1 MKDLF
6 RIISHRLMKNKKQ
19 SVSAL
24 AIIITFVM
32 VYSLIMPAVAIER
45 DAAEKEPGLTI
56 EESASENVAAEAM
69 AEAEPASL
77 EAEVSD
83 EAAAAEEAVVEEPA
97 AEEPAAEEIEAETAP
112 AAAPAQNAA
121 DDSNVAADTSAA
133 QGANGG
139 AAQQGANV
147 DAASADT
154 GATQANTGAAQ
165 SDENKANADGKAD
178 ASDSD
183 TKASDAEE
191 EMPAQKFEQVIK
203 YKEIIDEDGNTV
215 EKQIKVTVDAAKNT
229 FPADTTMKAELIL
242 DNADIEKAVE
252 DAVKQAAVELAD
264 ATSIVQY
271 RAVDITFADK
281 DGRKIEPAKKVEVR
295 ITSDKIVEI
304 VNPMLVHVNVNDQ
317 NGRVINADVF
327 PKKDVSIVDEHPDTI
342 ADNENT
348 MVFKASRFSPYVI
361 VESQTIDEDGDAM
374 HGLNGVEENADN
386 GAESDDGTD
395 GAASGDGKSGNT
407 VSADGS
413 GVLIAESDSYKV
425 TIKYEENANI
435 PEDAEIEINEIP
447 EASRQYQSYKSEA
460 EELLTGDENKN
471 EENGENASGSTVI
484 NYAKIVDV
492 NIVSASE
499 GTVTPEA
506 DVDVDIAYKETE
518 EITEGTVMQALSFNG
533 RTPAV
538 EEDALVYGGK
548 TYVDGMQVTTDKLP
562 VYGIVGT
569 ETISTQFITADGKTL
584 SVTATF
590 DARELLPK
598 DAVLE
603 VSEVTYED
611 DPDVY
616 AKRNERLAEAL
627 FKKYGNVAITD
638 ARYLDISVMV
648 PDESVGG
655 DAKKEYEPVYPVK
668 VKVDYTE
675 TMDTTNP
682 GEYKDYNDGSTKVTP
697 DIGNHIVGVHYTEDG
712 AEFLETVDESTNT
725 GVSETVTKTDSFSE
739 YDFAYIYEYEIV
751 DTDYDYEPSQISTM
765 TLNTGM
771 STKAAGSGMLR
782 AAGDTP
788 AHTKTLSNNHDGTHK
803 LSLTVTGD
811 ADTDSNTASN
821 ANVIIVFDTSNSM
834 INYYVPMANGAR
846 GSNNADGSN
855 SFVLYRNT
863 SGTEADD
870 GYSGTVYYRYRDG
883 NRYRYSEYTGQRY
896 SKTIRRADA
905 AEKVLYDFAHALYG
919 YQNDDDPATTDV
931 DESKNIQTALIT
943 FNKTA
948 TTTQGWTSTE
958 TDITNKVSSTGAG
971 GSKKIANSSGTNWED
986 ALRAAQTMVNSADN
1000 DPTFVVFITDGQ
1012 PTQWH
1017 DYTSGYDTTGEGYVQ
1032 SRDEAR
1038 ALQLA
1043 CAATGTDSHGAL
1055 FGIYAYGTEADYL
1068 DELMYYAYT
1077 GTARD
1082 MDPGTVATDGYY
1094 NAADSSSLADAINDI
1109 FSKIVKTLGITG
1121 VSVNDGTT
1129 SQVQTTSGEISHLLE
1144 VDTSTYEYW
1153 LSFNTVDGKFT
1164 MKDLLSG
1171 NDIEY
1176 TVTSSGNN
1184 VTISWSK
1191 DGNNY
1196 SETYE
1201 GTYSAG
1207 TARIKWDRAT
1217 SFYNYAPPTASF
1229 TNPSVDWDLS
1239 TVGTLLDGVT
1249 YEVTFD
1255 VYPSQYTLDLVAQMK
1270 NGEVEY
1276 ADLDPNVKKYLKEDY
1291 TLHTNT
1297 EANLT
1302 YTDSRNGEGEQTVP
1316 YVNPEPVSTNSEQL
1330 TINKVWEGGDPDT
1343 DSLPITVMMGGE
1355 EFHTSTLSAANGW
1368 KTNATISIGIIKNG
1382 QALSG
1387 AMGHDFSF
1395 AELDDTQYHWELDAP
1410 TVRPMLVNGTLT
1422 MLIKADAKHPVPSG
1436 ATTYTID
1443 GSTYYVDSST
1453 TGLTATNIRR
1463 SYLDVVKTVTG
1474 ANAPADAVF
1483 DFTMKV
1489 VNSRASTAGDPENLD
1504 SDYYVWFSVADS
1516 NNGYAFVI
1524 DDNLVSGNV
1533 TRATDGTGAYTG
1545 YYYMPSGT
1553 EIHVNMKAGYSLRF
1567 LNLPSG
1573 SSYEV
1578 AESTTMPD
1586 ESFSFV
1592 SITGDGTVDPDNN
1605 QKMTGTIVTANNGY
1619 RVSVANKY
1627 TAVDVQ
1633 LKKVDDKDQLLSGA
1647 IFTLTKQQGTAW
1659 GNIQEDIK
1667 PGDTESGTANPVDLG
1682 GLGVGKYRLTETKSP
1697 DGYIKLTSHIDF
1709 EVYKDGTVLAVKLA
1723 EGATGAKIEKS
1734 GTEDAP
1740 VYTVIVENTPGEA
1753 LPNTGGPGTLPYT
1766 LGGIALIM
1774 ASALMYGFRMR
1785 RRERRLN

>member
-1 MKDLF
+1 MNFIDKMVERFIKLNRRMK
-6 RIISHRLMKNKKQ
+6 RWQRVV
-19 SVSAL
+19 SVMAAVVVFATTYAL
-24 AIIITFVM
+24 ILPAITLDTDTATTQAGIE
-32 VYSLIMPAVAIER
+32 VA
-45 DAAEKEPGLTI
+45 
-56 EESASENVAAEAM
+56 ASEN
-69 AEAEPASL
+69 EP
-77 EAEVSD
+77 D
-83 EAAAAEEAVVEEPA
+83 EAGTVFESEEEEEPA
-97 AEEPAAEEIEAETAP
+97 AEENVQEEVPEEAVAEENSGSESGSQGAEETQSEVVDDNDTDEGEQTEVLSVEEAATYSTTEAAIAAVTGKTAEEIKLITEDTKLVFNDPDDEYVVTAEFGESAKLPDGVQLRIKEITKESDPEAYEAYYQK
-112 AAAPAQNAA
+112 AL
-121 DDSNVAADTSAA
+121 SEM
-133 QGANGG
+133 QGKY
-139 AAQQGANV
+139 
-147 DAASADT
+147 
-154 GATQANTGAAQ
+154 
-165 SDENKANADGKAD
+165 DENTTLSFAKFYDIAFVYEGVEIEPSGNVNVRIEYKQAVEIEKTTTVDTIHFDKNDEEKAEVI
-178 ASDSD
+178 DSD
-183 TKASDAEE
+183 TEGTEKEVEAVQFESD
-191 EMPAQKFEQVIK
+191 
-203 YKEIIDEDGNTV
+203 
-215 EKQIKVTVDAAKNT
+215 
-229 FPADTTMKAELIL
+229 
-242 DNADIEKAVE
+242 
-252 DAVKQAAVELAD
+252 
-264 ATSIVQY
+264 
-271 RAVDITFADK
+271 
-281 DGRKIEPAKKVEVR
+281 
-295 ITSDKIVEI
+295 
-304 VNPMLVHVNVNDQ
+304 
-317 NGRVINADVF
+317 
-327 PKKDVSIVDEHPDTI
+327 
-342 ADNENT
+342 
-348 MVFKASRFSPYVI
+348 RFS
-361 VESQTIDEDGDAM
+361 
-374 HGLNGVEENADN
+374 
-386 GAESDDGTD
+386 
-395 GAASGDGKSGNT
+395 
-407 VSADGS
+407 
-413 GVLIAESDSYKV
+413 
-425 TIKYEENANI
+425 
-435 PEDAEIEINEIP
+435 
-447 EASRQYQSYKSEA
+447 
-460 EELLTGDENKN
+460 
-471 EENGENASGSTVI
+471 
-484 NYAKIVDV
+484 
-492 NIVSASE
+492 
-499 GTVTPEA
+499 
-506 DVDVDIAYKETE
+506 
-518 EITEGTVMQALSFNG
+518 
-533 RTPAV
+533 
-538 EEDALVYGGK
+538 
-548 TYVDGMQVTTDKLP
+548 

-590 DARELLPK
+590 DAREMLPK

-611 DPDVY
+611 DPDAY

-627 FKKYGNVAITD
+627 FEKYGNVAITD

-765 TLNTGM
+765 TINTGM
-771 STKAAGSGMLR
+771 TTKAAGSGMLR
-782 AAGDTP
+782 ATGDTP

-846 GSNNADGSN
+846 GSNNADGSD

-863 SGTEADD
+863 NGTEADD
-870 GYSGTVYYRYRDG
+870 GYSGTVYTRTWNQRR
-883 NRYRYSEYTGQRY
+883 NRWEYSEYTGQRY

-919 YQNDDDPATTDV
+919 YQNTDDPSTPE

-1270 NGEVEY
+1270 NGEIKY
-1276 ADLDPNVKKYLKEDY
+1276 SDLDSEVKKYLKEDY

-1302 YTDSRNGEGEQTVP
+1302 YTDSRNDQGEQTVP

-1330 TINKVWEGGDPDT
+1330 TINKKWEGGDPDT
-1343 DSLPITVMMGGE
+1343 DSLPITVMMGSE
-1355 EFHTSTLSAANGW
+1355 KFYTPTLSAANNW
-1368 KTNATISIGIIKNG
+1368 KTNANISIGIIKNG

-1422 MLIKADAKHPVPSG
+1422 MLIKVDTKHPAPSG
-1436 ATTYTID
+1436 AETYTID

-1474 ANAPADAVF
+1474 ANAPADAEF

-1489 VNSRASTAGDPENLD
+1489 VNSRAATAGDPDNLD
-1504 SDYYVWFSVADS
+1504 SDYYVWFSIADS
-1516 NNGYAFVI
+1516 KNNYANVRESGLVGDGATLSI
-1524 DDNLVSGNV
+1524 D
-1533 TRATDGTGAYTG
+1533 AKTGDY

-1578 AESTTMPD
+1578 AESATMPND
-1586 ESFSFV
+1586 SFSFV

-1619 RVSVANKY
+1619 RVSVQNKY

-1647 IFTLTKQQGTAW
+1647 IFTLAKQQGTAW

-1667 PGDTESGTANPVDLG
+1667 PGDTESGTANPFDLG
-1682 GLGVGKYRLTETKSP
+1682 GLGAGKYRLTETKSP
-1697 DGYIKLTSHIDF
+1697 AGYIKLTSHIDF

-1723 EGATGAKIEKS
+1723 EGTTGAKIEKS

-1753 LPNTGGPGTLPYT
+1753 LPMTGGSGTLPYT

-1785 RRERRLN
+1785 RGERRFN

>member
-1 MKDLF
+1 MDFLLQKIEQILRHQKRWKKWQKVVASLACVVVFITTYALILPAITMD
-6 RIISHRLMKNKKQ
+6 RDEAQSQGGISWEDMQ
-19 SVSAL
+19 
-24 AIIITFVM
+24 
-32 VYSLIMPAVAIER
+32 
-45 DAAEKEPGLTI
+45 
-56 EESASENVAAEAM
+56 
-69 AEAEPASL
+69 EAEETVASADAQGADQDGIL
-77 EAEVSD
+77 S
-83 EAAAAEEAVVEEPA
+83 AEEANLIAGSELDVSEEQAEMDVVGEENSVGEGTLNPEAASERPAAIFDEVAGDVTVHVEAPEGAFPVGTTMKVEPVEDAQVMAAVQNAVEDPVTKVSAVDIIFLDASGNEIEPA
-97 AEEPAAEEIEAETAP
+97 AE
-112 AAAPAQNAA
+112 
-121 DDSNVAADTSAA
+121 
-133 QGANGG
+133 
-139 AAQQGANV
+139 
-147 DAASADT
+147 
-154 GATQANTGAAQ
+154 
-165 SDENKANADGKAD
+165 
-178 ASDSD
+178 
-183 TKASDAEE
+183 
-191 EMPAQKFEQVIK
+191 
-203 YKEIIDEDGNTV
+203 
-215 EKQIKVTVDAAKNT
+215 IKVS
-229 FPADTTMKAELIL
+229 M
-242 DNADIEKAVE
+242 
-252 DAVKQAAVELAD
+252 
-264 ATSIVQY
+264 S
-271 RAVDITFADK
+271 
-281 DGRKIEPAKKVEVR
+281 
-295 ITSDKIVEI
+295 S
-304 VNPMLVHVNVNDQ
+304 
-317 NGRVINADVF
+317 
-327 PKKDVSIVDEHPDTI
+327 
-342 ADNENT
+342 
-348 MVFKASRFSPYVI
+348 
-361 VESQTIDEDGDAM
+361 
-374 HGLNGVEENADN
+374 
-386 GAESDDGTD
+386 
-395 GAASGDGKSGNT
+395 
-407 VSADGS
+407 
-413 GVLIAESDSYKV
+413 
-425 TIKYEENANI
+425 
-435 PEDAEIEINEIP
+435 
-447 EASRQYQSYKSEA
+447 
-460 EELLTGDENKN
+460 
-471 EENGENASGSTVI
+471 
-484 NYAKIVDV
+484 
-492 NIVSASE
+492 
-499 GTVTPEA
+499 
-506 DVDVDIAYKETE
+506 
-518 EITEGTVMQALSFNG
+518 TVMQN
-533 RTPAV
+533 V
-538 EEDALVYGGK
+538 EQPVIVHVDEEGVGE
-548 TYVDGMQVTTDKLP
+548 TVESEQVDGAVVFESDRFS
-562 VYGIVGT
+562 VYVIVGT

-611 DPDVY
+611 DPDAY

-627 FKKYGNVAITD
+627 FEKYGNVAITD

-771 STKAAGSGMLR
+771 STKAAGSGKLR

-788 AHTKTLSNNHDGTHK
+788 AHSKTLSDNHDGTHK

-846 GSNNADGSN
+846 GSDNEDGSN
-855 SFVLYRNT
+855 SYVLYYKN
-863 SGTEADD
+863 
-870 GYSGTVYYRYRDG
+870 G
-883 NRYRYSEYTGQRY
+883 NRYREASDGYTGTVYRRNGNSYSEYIGQRY
-896 SKTIRRADA
+896 SGTIRRADA

-919 YQNDDDPATTDV
+919 YQNTDDPSTPE

-943 FNKTA
+943 FNRTA
-948 TTTQGWTSTE
+948 STVQNWTSTE
-958 TDITNKVSSTGAG
+958 TDITSRVSSTGYG
-971 GSKKIANSSGTNWED
+971 GSKKLGNSSGTNWED
-986 ALRAAQTMVNSADN
+986 ALRQAQTVMGSADN

-1017 DYTSGYDTTGEGYVQ
+1017 GSPSGEYDTTGQGYIEA
-1032 SRDEAR
+1032 RDEAR
-1038 ALQLA
+1038 AVQLA

-1255 VYPSQYTLDLVAQMK
+1255 VYPSQYTLDLIAQMK
-1270 NGEVEY
+1270 NGEIKY
-1276 ADLDPNVKKYLKEDY
+1276 SDLDSEVQKYLKEDY

-1297 EANLT
+1297 KANLT
-1302 YTDSRNGEGEQTVP
+1302 YTDSRNDQGEQTVP
-1316 YVNPEPVSTNSEQL
+1316 YVNPDPVSTNSEQL
-1330 TINKVWEGGDPDT
+1330 TINKEWEGGDPDT

-1355 EFHTSTLSAANGW
+1355 EFHTSTLSAANNW
-1368 KTNATISIGIIKNG
+1368 STDATNISIGIISNG

-1422 MLIKADAKHPVPSG
+1422 MLIKVDAKHPAPSG
-1436 ATTYTID
+1436 AVTYTID

-1463 SYLDVVKTVTG
+1463 SYLDVIKTVTG

-1483 DFTMKV
+1483 DFIMKV

-1516 NNGYAFVI
+1516 NNGYAIVI
-1524 DDNLVSGNV
+1524 DDNLVNGNV
-1533 TRATDGTGAYTG
+1533 TRATNDTGAYTG

-1578 AESTTMPD
+1578 AESATMPN

-1592 SITGDGTVDPDNN
+1592 SITGEGTVDPDNN
-1605 QKMTGTIVTANNGY
+1605 QKMTGTIVQANNGY
-1619 RVSVANKY
+1619 RVSVQNKY

-1709 EVYKDGTVLAVKLA
+1709 EVYKDGTALAVKLA
-1723 EGATGAKIEKS
+1723 EGTTGAKIEKS

-1753 LPNTGGPGTLPYT
+1753 LPNTGGSGTLPYT

>member
-1 MKDLF
+1 M
-6 RIISHRLMKNKKQ
+6 
-19 SVSAL
+19 
-24 AIIITFVM
+24 
-32 VYSLIMPAVAIER
+32 
-45 DAAEKEPGLTI
+45 G
-56 EESASENVAAEAM
+56 
-69 AEAEPASL
+69 
-77 EAEVSD
+77 
-83 EAAAAEEAVVEEPA
+83 
-97 AEEPAAEEIEAETAP
+97 
-112 AAAPAQNAA
+112 
-121 DDSNVAADTSAA
+121 
-133 QGANGG
+133 
-139 AAQQGANV
+139 
-147 DAASADT
+147 
-154 GATQANTGAAQ
+154 
-165 SDENKANADGKAD
+165 
-178 ASDSD
+178 
-183 TKASDAEE
+183 
-191 EMPAQKFEQVIK
+191 
-203 YKEIIDEDGNTV
+203 
-215 EKQIKVTVDAAKNT
+215 VT
-229 FPADTTMKAELIL
+229 
-242 DNADIEKAVE
+242 
-252 DAVKQAAVELAD
+252 
-264 ATSIVQY
+264 
-271 RAVDITFADK
+271 
-281 DGRKIEPAKKVEVR
+281 
-295 ITSDKIVEI
+295 
-304 VNPMLVHVNVNDQ
+304 
-317 NGRVINADVF
+317 
-327 PKKDVSIVDEHPDTI
+327 
-342 ADNENT
+342 
-348 MVFKASRFSPYVI
+348 
-361 VESQTIDEDGDAM
+361 
-374 HGLNGVEENADN
+374 
-386 GAESDDGTD
+386 
-395 GAASGDGKSGNT
+395 
-407 VSADGS
+407 
-413 GVLIAESDSYKV
+413 
-425 TIKYEENANI
+425 
-435 PEDAEIEINEIP
+435 
-447 EASRQYQSYKSEA
+447 
-460 EELLTGDENKN
+460 
-471 EENGENASGSTVI
+471 
-484 NYAKIVDV
+484 
-492 NIVSASE
+492 
-499 GTVTPEA
+499 
-506 DVDVDIAYKETE
+506 
-518 EITEGTVMQALSFNG
+518 
-533 RTPAV
+533 
-538 EEDALVYGGK
+538 
-548 TYVDGMQVTTDKLP
+548 
-562 VYGIVGT
+562 
-569 ETISTQFITADGKTL
+569 
-584 SVTATF
+584 
-590 DARELLPK
+590 
-598 DAVLE
+598 
-603 VSEVTYED
+603 
-611 DPDVY
+611 
-616 AKRNERLAEAL
+616 
-627 FKKYGNVAITD
+627 
-638 ARYLDISVMV
+638 
-648 PDESVGG
+648 
-655 DAKKEYEPVYPVK
+655 
-668 VKVDYTE
+668 
-675 TMDTTNP
+675 
-682 GEYKDYNDGSTKVTP
+682 
-697 DIGNHIVGVHYTEDG
+697 
-712 AEFLETVDESTNT
+712 
-725 GVSETVTKTDSFSE
+725 
-739 YDFAYIYEYEIV
+739 
-751 DTDYDYEPSQISTM
+751 
-765 TLNTGM
+765 
-771 STKAAGSGMLR
+771 TKAAGSGMLR

-846 GSNNADGSN
+846 GSNNEDGSN

-863 SGTEADD
+863 NGTEADD
-870 GYSGTVYYRYRDG
+870 GYTGTVYSRTRYG
-883 NRYRYSEYTGQRY
+883 NSWYYSEYTGQRY

-905 AEKVLYDFAHALYG
+905 AEKVLYDFTHALYG
-919 YQNDDDPATTDV
+919 YQNTDDPATTDV

-948 TTTQGWTSTE
+948 TTAQGWTSTE
-958 TDITNKVSSTGAG
+958 SDMVGTQNNQKMSWTGAG
-971 GSKKIANSSGTNWED
+971 GSKKIANSAGTNWED

-1082 MDPGTVATDGYY
+1082 MDSGTVATDGYY

-1270 NGEVEY
+1270 NGEIKY
-1276 ADLDPNVKKYLKEDY
+1276 SDLDSEVKKYLKEDY

-1302 YTDSRNGEGEQTVP
+1302 YTDSRNDQGEQTVK

-1330 TINKVWEGGDPDT
+1330 TINKEWEGGDPDT

-1355 EFHTSTLSAANGW
+1355 EFHTSTLSAANNW
-1368 KTNATISIGIIKNG
+1368 STDATISIGIIKNG

-1422 MLIKADAKHPVPSG
+1422 MLIKVDAKHPAPSG
-1436 ATTYTID
+1436 AVTYTID

-1453 TGLTATNIRR
+1453 IGLTATNIRR
-1463 SYLDVVKTVTG
+1463 SYLDVIKTVTG

-1489 VNSRASTAGDPENLD
+1489 VNSRASTAGNPENLD

-1516 NNGYAFVI
+1516 NNGYAIVI
-1524 DDNLVSGNV
+1524 DDNLVNGNV
-1533 TRATDGTGAYTG
+1533 TRATNDSGAYTG

-1578 AESTTMPD
+1578 AESDTMPN

-1619 RVSVANKY
+1619 RVSVQNKY

-1647 IFTLTKQQGTAW
+1647 IFTLAKQQGTAW

-1667 PGDTESGTANPVDLG
+1667 PGDTESGTANPVNLG

-1723 EGATGAKIEKS
+1723 EGTTGAKIEKS
-1734 GTEDAP
+1734 GTEEAP

-1753 LPNTGGPGTLPYT
+1753 LPMTGGSGTLPYT

>member
-1 MKDLF
+1 MGDS
-6 RIISHRLMKNKKQ
+6 IKNKVREILRTKK
-19 SVSAL
+19 
-24 AIIITFVM
+24 M
-32 VYSLIMPAVAIER
+32 HKKWVYSCISLSLIVVLIINSGLAMQSIAMSKDSGHTHTEDCYEEER
-45 DAAEKEPGLTI
+45 VLICGQEESEGHVHTEDCYTKVKGELICGQEESEEHTHTDECYEWHDELTCDMEEGEGAHHHTDECYQINQVLTCGL
-56 EESASENVAAEAM
+56 EESAPVEYAGMGLEESEETSS
-69 AEAEPASL
+69 EAETEENTDAETVEGSSDTEGEASNNEETAGEETTGEETTGEENAEGTDL
-77 EAEVSD
+77 EADS
-83 EAAAAEEAVVEEPA
+83 AAAAEGTIVPAEETKTEEVKMPAVRFEEKTQDIVVIVEAEEGTFPEGTTMVVEQLEDDDEEVNQA
-97 AEEPAAEEIEAETAP
+97 VTDVIDKEKAEENIDANEE
-112 AAAPAQNAA
+112 
-121 DDSNVAADTSAA
+121 
-133 QGANGG
+133 
-139 AAQQGANV
+139 
-147 DAASADT
+147 
-154 GATQANTGAAQ
+154 
-165 SDENKANADGKAD
+165 
-178 ASDSD
+178 
-183 TKASDAEE
+183 
-191 EMPAQKFEQVIK
+191 
-203 YKEIIDEDGNTV
+203 
-215 EKQIKVTVDAAKNT
+215 
-229 FPADTTMKAELIL
+229 
-242 DNADIEKAVE
+242 
-252 DAVKQAAVELAD
+252 VK
-264 ATSIVQY
+264 IVK
-271 RAVDITFADK
+271 AVDITFRNAKGEEIEPLLPVRVTMTSDTIKESENVVIVHLDDEDEDK
-281 DGRKIEPAKKVEVR
+281 NEVIKQKEEKELEQLEIEPAE
-295 ITSDKIVEI
+295 
-304 VNPMLVHVNVNDQ
+304 DQ
-317 NGRVINADVF
+317 VVF
-327 PKKDVSIVDEHPDTI
+327 
-342 ADNENT
+342 
-348 MVFKASRFSPYVI
+348 
-361 VESQTIDEDGDAM
+361 
-374 HGLNGVEENADN
+374 
-386 GAESDDGTD
+386 
-395 GAASGDGKSGNT
+395 
-407 VSADGS
+407 
-413 GVLIAESDSYKV
+413 
-425 TIKYEENANI
+425 
-435 PEDAEIEINEIP
+435 DAEKF
-447 EASRQYQSYKSEA
+447 SK
-460 EELLTGDENKN
+460 
-471 EENGENASGSTVI
+471 
-484 NYAKIVDV
+484 
-492 NIVSASE
+492 
-499 GTVTPEA
+499 
-506 DVDVDIAYKETE
+506 
-518 EITEGTVMQALSFNG
+518 
-533 RTPAV
+533 
-538 EEDALVYGGK
+538 
-548 TYVDGMQVTTDKLP
+548 YV
-562 VYGIVGT
+562 IVGT
-569 ETISTQFITADGKTL
+569 ETITTQFITADGKTL
-584 SVTATF
+584 SVTASF
-590 DARELLPK
+590 DAREVLPK

-603 VSEVTYED
+603 VSEVTYEE
-611 DPDVY
+611 DPDAY
-616 AKRNERLAEAL
+616 AKRNERLAGVL
-627 FKKYGNVAITD
+627 FEEYGNVAITD
-638 ARYLDISVMV
+638 VRYLDISVMV
-648 PDESVGG
+648 PDESAGEG
-655 DAKKEYEPVYPVK
+655 AKKEYEPVYPVK
-668 VKVDYTE
+668 VKINYTE
-675 TMDTTNP
+675 AMDTTNP

-712 AEFLETVDESTNT
+712 AEFLKTVDENTNT

-834 INYYVPMANGAR
+834 INYYVPMTNGAR
-846 GSNNADGSN
+846 GSNNADGSD

-863 SGTEADD
+863 NGSEADD
-870 GYSGTVYYRYRDG
+870 GYTGTVYTRTWNQRR
-883 NRYRYSEYTGQRY
+883 NRWDYSEYGGQRY

-919 YQNDDDPATTDV
+919 YQNTDDPSTPE
-931 DESKNIQTALIT
+931 DESQNIQTALIT
-943 FNKTA
+943 FNRTA
-948 TTTQGWTSTE
+948 NTEQNWTSTE
-958 TDITNKVSSTGAG
+958 TDITNKVSSTGNG
-971 GSKKIANSSGTNWED
+971 GSKKLSNSSGTNWED
-986 ALRAAQTMVNSADN
+986 ALRQAQTVMRSADA

-1017 DYTSGYDTTGEGYVQ
+1017 GSPSGEYDTTGQGYIEA
-1032 SRDEAR
+1032 RDEAR
-1038 ALQLA
+1038 AVHLA
-1043 CAATGTDSHGAL
+1043 CTETGKDSHGAL

-1082 MDPGTVATDGYY
+1082 MDPGTVETDGYY
-1094 NAADSSSLADAINDI
+1094 NASDSASLADAINDI

-1176 TVTSSGNN
+1176 TVSSSGNS

-1201 GTYSAG
+1201 GSYSAG

-1217 SFYNYAPPTASF
+1217 SFYNYAPPTATL

-1239 TVGTLLDGVT
+1239 SVGTLLDGVT

-1255 VYPSQYTLDLVAQMK
+1255 VYPSQYTLDLIARMK
-1270 NGEVEY
+1270 NGDIEY
-1276 ADLDPNVKKYLKEDY
+1276 ADLDSEVKKYLKEDY

-1302 YTDSRNGEGEQTVP
+1302 YTDSRNDQGEQTVP
-1316 YVNPEPVSTNSEQL
+1316 YINPDPVSTNSEQL
-1330 TINKVWEGGDPDT
+1330 TINKEWKGGDPDT

-1355 EFHTSTLSAANGW
+1355 EFHTSELSAANNW
-1368 KTNATISIGIIKNG
+1368 STDATISIGIIKNG

-1410 TVRPMLVNGTLT
+1410 TVRPMLVTGTLT
-1422 MLIKADAKHPVPSG
+1422 MLIKVDAKHPAPSG
-1436 ATTYTID
+1436 AVTYTID
-1443 GSTYYVDSST
+1443 GSTYYVSSST

-1474 ANAPADAVF
+1474 ANAPANAEF

-1489 VNSRASTAGDPENLD
+1489 VNSRATIAGNPANLD

-1516 NNGYAFVI
+1516 NNNYEIVI
-1524 DDNLVSGNV
+1524 DDNLVNGNV
-1533 TRATDGTGAYTG
+1533 TRATDDTGAYTG

-1592 SITGDGTVDPDNN
+1592 SIIGDGTVDPNNN
-1605 QKMTGTIVTANNGY
+1605 QKMTGTIVSANNGY

-1633 LKKVDDKDQLLSGA
+1633 LKKVDDKGELLSGA
-1647 IFTLTKQQGTAW
+1647 IFTLAKQQGTAW
-1659 GNIQEDIK
+1659 VNIQENIK

-1682 GLGVGKYRLTETKSP
+1682 GLGVGNYRLTETKSP

-1709 EVYKDGTVLAVKLA
+1709 EVYKDGTELKVKLA
-1723 EGATGAKIEKS
+1723 EGTTGAEIKKS

-1740 VYTVIVENTPGEA
+1740 VYTVTVENNPGQK
-1753 LPNTGGPGTLPYT
+1753 LPMTGGSGTLPYT
-1766 LGGIALIM
+1766 LSGIALM
-1774 ASALMYGFRMR
+1774 LGAALMYGFRMR

>member
-1 MKDLF
+1 MKKWIEL
-6 RIISHRLMKNKKQ
+6 LKKKKTAMTIAAILVVFVTTYTLILPALTVEQ
-19 SVSAL
+19 STASEAGIVL
-24 AIIITFVM
+24 DQ
-32 VYSLIMPAVAIER
+32 
-45 DAAEKEPGLTI
+45 DAANE
-56 EESASENVAAEAM
+56 ADAEAVTV
-69 AEAEPASL
+69 EKDT
-77 EAEVSD
+77 AEVSQDTAATDAAVEEDTASEEAAPD
-83 EAAAAEEAVVEEPA
+83 EASVADNDAATADKAAATD
-97 AEEPAAEEIEAETAP
+97 ETKAS
-112 AAAPAQNAA
+112 
-121 DDSNVAADTSAA
+121 DDAKDTSAA
-133 QGANGG
+133 
-139 AAQQGANV
+139 V
-147 DAASADT
+147 EDT
-154 GATQANTGAAQ
+154 AE
-165 SDENKANADGKAD
+165 DAD
-178 ASDSD
+178 AI
-183 TKASDAEE
+183 A
-191 EMPAQKFEQVIK
+191 MPAQNFE
-203 YKEIIDEDGNTV
+203 KELKEEKITV
-215 EKQIKVTVDAAKNT
+215 YV
-229 FPADTTMKAELIL
+229 KAEEGALPEGTEMKVEMIDDQDTL
-242 DNADIEKAVE
+242 DKISEKAE
-252 DAVKQAAVELAD
+252 AEAKKQDKTIGE
-264 ATSIVQY
+264 IQ
-271 RAVDITFADK
+271 AVDISFWYEDK
-281 DGRKIEPAKKVEVR
+281 EIEPEKEVYVTIASDM
-295 ITSDKIVEI
+295 ITEDSDQMI
-304 VNPMLVHVNVNDQ
+304 VHVNDEDTDKV
-317 NGRVINADVF
+317 ADNKKGEAEVVK
-327 PKKDVSIVDEHPDTI
+327 PMTEKQLEKKDITLAKDEI
-342 ADNENT
+342 AFAAEQ
-348 MVFKASRFSPYVI
+348 FSPY
-361 VESQTIDEDGDAM
+361 A
-374 HGLNGVEENADN
+374 
-386 GAESDDGTD
+386 
-395 GAASGDGKSGNT
+395 
-407 VSADGS
+407 
-413 GVLIAESDSYKV
+413 
-425 TIKYEENANI
+425 
-435 PEDAEIEINEIP
+435 
-447 EASRQYQSYKSEA
+447 
-460 EELLTGDENKN
+460 
-471 EENGENASGSTVI
+471 
-484 NYAKIVDV
+484 
-492 NIVSASE
+492 
-499 GTVTPEA
+499 
-506 DVDVDIAYKETE
+506 
-518 EITEGTVMQALSFNG
+518 
-533 RTPAV
+533 
-538 EEDALVYGGK
+538 
-548 TYVDGMQVTTDKLP
+548 
-562 VYGIVGT
+562 IVGT

-611 DPDVY
+611 DPDAY

-627 FKKYGNVAITD
+627 FEKYGNVAITD

-788 AHTKTLSNNHDGTHK
+788 AHSKTLSDNHDGTHK

-846 GSNNADGSN
+846 GSDS
-855 SFVLYRNT
+855 
-863 SGTEADD
+863 DD
-870 GYSGTVYYRYRDG
+870 GYPSYVLYYRDG
-883 NRYRYSEYTGQRY
+883 NRYREADDGYTGTVYRRNGNNYTPYTSQRY

-905 AEKVLYDFAHALYG
+905 AEKVLYDFTHALYG
-919 YQNDDDPATTDV
+919 YQNTDDPSTPE

-943 FNKTA
+943 FNTGA
-948 TTTQGWTSTE
+948 TTAQGWTSTE
-958 TDITNKVSSTGAG
+958 SDMVGTQNNQKMSWTGAG
-971 GSKKIANSSGTNWED
+971 GSKKIANASGTNWEA
-986 ALRAAQTMVNSADN
+986 ALQRAQTLIGTDDNEN

-1012 PTQWH
+1012 PTQWVGH
-1017 DYTSGYDTTGEGYVQ
+1017 TSGYDTTGEGYVQ

-1255 VYPSQYTLDLVAQMK
+1255 VYPSQYTLDLIARMK
-1270 NGEVEY
+1270 NGEIKY
-1276 ADLDPNVKKYLKEDY
+1276 SDLDSEVKKYLKEDY

-1302 YTDSRNGEGEQTVP
+1302 YTDSRNDQGEQTVP

-1330 TINKVWEGGDPDT
+1330 TINKEWEGGDPDT

-1355 EFHTSTLSAANGW
+1355 EFHTSTLSAANNW
-1368 KTNATISIGIIKNG
+1368 STDATISIGIIKNG

-1410 TVRPMLVNGTLT
+1410 IVRPMLVNGTLT
-1422 MLIKADAKHPVPSG
+1422 MLIKADTKHPVPSG

-1474 ANAPADAVF
+1474 ANAPADAEF

-1524 DDNLVSGNV
+1524 DDNLVNGNV
-1533 TRATDGTGAYTG
+1533 TRATNDSGAYTG

-1578 AESTTMPD
+1578 AESATMPN

-1647 IFTLTKQQGTAW
+1647 IFTLAKQQGTAW

-1709 EVYKDGTVLAVKLA
+1709 EVYKDGTALAVKLA
-1723 EGATGAKIEKS
+1723 EGTTGAKIEKS

-1766 LGGIALIM
+1766 LSGIALM
-1774 ASALMYGFRMR
+1774 LGAALMYGFRMR

>member
-1 MKDLF
+1 MNFIDKMVERFIKLNRRMK
-6 RIISHRLMKNKKQ
+6 RWQRVV
-19 SVSAL
+19 SVMAAVVVFATTYAL
-24 AIIITFVM
+24 ILPAITLDTDTATTQAGIE
-32 VYSLIMPAVAIER
+32 VA
-45 DAAEKEPGLTI
+45 
-56 EESASENVAAEAM
+56 ASEN
-69 AEAEPASL
+69 EP
-77 EAEVSD
+77 D
-83 EAAAAEEAVVEEPA
+83 EAGTVFESEEEEEPA
-97 AEEPAAEEIEAETAP
+97 AEENVQEEVPEEAVAEENSGSESGSQGAEETQSEVVDDNDTDEGEQTEVLSVEEAATYSTTEAAIAAVTGKTAEEIKLITEDTKLVFNDPDDEYVVTAEFGESAKLPDGVQLRIKEITKESDPEAYEAYYQK
-112 AAAPAQNAA
+112 AL
-121 DDSNVAADTSAA
+121 SEM
-133 QGANGG
+133 QGKY
-139 AAQQGANV
+139 
-147 DAASADT
+147 
-154 GATQANTGAAQ
+154 
-165 SDENKANADGKAD
+165 DENTTLSFAKFYDIAFVYEGVEIEPSGNVNVRIEYKQAVEIEKTTTVDTIHFDKNDEEKAEVI
-178 ASDSD
+178 DSD
-183 TKASDAEE
+183 TEGTEKEVEAVQFESD
-191 EMPAQKFEQVIK
+191 
-203 YKEIIDEDGNTV
+203 
-215 EKQIKVTVDAAKNT
+215 
-229 FPADTTMKAELIL
+229 
-242 DNADIEKAVE
+242 
-252 DAVKQAAVELAD
+252 
-264 ATSIVQY
+264 
-271 RAVDITFADK
+271 
-281 DGRKIEPAKKVEVR
+281 
-295 ITSDKIVEI
+295 
-304 VNPMLVHVNVNDQ
+304 
-317 NGRVINADVF
+317 
-327 PKKDVSIVDEHPDTI
+327 
-342 ADNENT
+342 
-348 MVFKASRFSPYVI
+348 RFS
-361 VESQTIDEDGDAM
+361 
-374 HGLNGVEENADN
+374 
-386 GAESDDGTD
+386 
-395 GAASGDGKSGNT
+395 
-407 VSADGS
+407 
-413 GVLIAESDSYKV
+413 
-425 TIKYEENANI
+425 
-435 PEDAEIEINEIP
+435 
-447 EASRQYQSYKSEA
+447 
-460 EELLTGDENKN
+460 
-471 EENGENASGSTVI
+471 
-484 NYAKIVDV
+484 
-492 NIVSASE
+492 
-499 GTVTPEA
+499 
-506 DVDVDIAYKETE
+506 
-518 EITEGTVMQALSFNG
+518 
-533 RTPAV
+533 
-538 EEDALVYGGK
+538 
-548 TYVDGMQVTTDKLP
+548 

-590 DARELLPK
+590 DAREMLPK

-611 DPDVY
+611 DPDAY

-627 FKKYGNVAITD
+627 FEKYGNVAITD

-765 TLNTGM
+765 TINTGM
-771 STKAAGSGMLR
+771 TTKAAGSGMLR
-782 AAGDTP
+782 ATGDTP

-846 GSNNADGSN
+846 GSNNADGSD

-863 SGTEADD
+863 NGTEADD
-870 GYSGTVYYRYRDG
+870 GYSGTVYTRTWNQRR
-883 NRYRYSEYTGQRY
+883 NRWEYSEYTGQRY

-919 YQNDDDPATTDV
+919 YQNTDDPSTPE

-1270 NGEVEY
+1270 NGEIKY
-1276 ADLDPNVKKYLKEDY
+1276 SDLDSEVKKYLKEDY

-1302 YTDSRNGEGEQTVP
+1302 YTDSRNDQGEQTVP

-1330 TINKVWEGGDPDT
+1330 TINKKWEGGDPDT
-1343 DSLPITVMMGGE
+1343 DSLPITVMMGSE
-1355 EFHTSTLSAANGW
+1355 KFYTPTLSAANNW
-1368 KTNATISIGIIKNG
+1368 KTNANISIGIIKNG

-1422 MLIKADAKHPVPSG
+1422 MLIKVDTKHPAPSG
-1436 ATTYTID
+1436 AETYTID

-1474 ANAPADAVF
+1474 ANAPADAEF

-1489 VNSRASTAGDPENLD
+1489 VNSRAATAGDPDNLD
-1504 SDYYVWFSVADS
+1504 SDYYVWFSIADS
-1516 NNGYAFVI
+1516 KNNYANVRESGLVGDGATLSI
-1524 DDNLVSGNV
+1524 D
-1533 TRATDGTGAYTG
+1533 AKTGDY

-1578 AESTTMPD
+1578 AESATMPND
-1586 ESFSFV
+1586 SFSFV

-1619 RVSVANKY
+1619 RVSVQNKY

-1647 IFTLTKQQGTAW
+1647 IFTLAKQQGTAW

-1697 DGYIKLTSHIDF
+1697 AGYIKLTSHIDF

-1723 EGATGAKIEKS
+1723 EGTTGAKIEKS

-1753 LPNTGGPGTLPYT
+1753 LPMTGGSGTLPYT

-1785 RRERRLN
+1785 RGERRFN

>member
-1 MKDLF
+1 MNFIDKMVERFIKLNRRMK
-6 RIISHRLMKNKKQ
+6 RWQRVV
-19 SVSAL
+19 SVMAAVVVFATTYAL
-24 AIIITFVM
+24 ILPAITLDTDTATTQAGIE
-32 VYSLIMPAVAIER
+32 VA
-45 DAAEKEPGLTI
+45 
-56 EESASENVAAEAM
+56 ASEN
-69 AEAEPASL
+69 EP
-77 EAEVSD
+77 D
-83 EAAAAEEAVVEEPA
+83 EAGTVFESEEEEEPA
-97 AEEPAAEEIEAETAP
+97 AEENVQEEVPEEAVAEENSGSESGSQGAEETQSEVVDDNDTDEGEQTEVLSVEEAATYSTTEAAIAAVTGKTAEEIKLITEDTKLVFNDPDDEYVVTAEFGESAKLPDGVQLRIKEITKESDPEAYEAYYQK
-112 AAAPAQNAA
+112 AL
-121 DDSNVAADTSAA
+121 SEM
-133 QGANGG
+133 QGKY
-139 AAQQGANV
+139 
-147 DAASADT
+147 
-154 GATQANTGAAQ
+154 
-165 SDENKANADGKAD
+165 DENTTLSFAKFYDIAFVYEGVEIEPSGNVNVRIEYKQAVEIEKTTTVDTIHFDKNDEEKAEVI
-178 ASDSD
+178 DSD
-183 TKASDAEE
+183 TEGTEKEVEAVQFESD
-191 EMPAQKFEQVIK
+191 
-203 YKEIIDEDGNTV
+203 
-215 EKQIKVTVDAAKNT
+215 
-229 FPADTTMKAELIL
+229 
-242 DNADIEKAVE
+242 
-252 DAVKQAAVELAD
+252 
-264 ATSIVQY
+264 
-271 RAVDITFADK
+271 
-281 DGRKIEPAKKVEVR
+281 
-295 ITSDKIVEI
+295 
-304 VNPMLVHVNVNDQ
+304 
-317 NGRVINADVF
+317 
-327 PKKDVSIVDEHPDTI
+327 
-342 ADNENT
+342 
-348 MVFKASRFSPYVI
+348 RFS
-361 VESQTIDEDGDAM
+361 
-374 HGLNGVEENADN
+374 
-386 GAESDDGTD
+386 
-395 GAASGDGKSGNT
+395 
-407 VSADGS
+407 
-413 GVLIAESDSYKV
+413 
-425 TIKYEENANI
+425 
-435 PEDAEIEINEIP
+435 
-447 EASRQYQSYKSEA
+447 
-460 EELLTGDENKN
+460 
-471 EENGENASGSTVI
+471 
-484 NYAKIVDV
+484 
-492 NIVSASE
+492 
-499 GTVTPEA
+499 
-506 DVDVDIAYKETE
+506 
-518 EITEGTVMQALSFNG
+518 
-533 RTPAV
+533 
-538 EEDALVYGGK
+538 
-548 TYVDGMQVTTDKLP
+548 

-611 DPDVY
+611 DPDAY

-627 FKKYGNVAITD
+627 FEKYGNVAITD

-765 TLNTGM
+765 TINTGM
-771 STKAAGSGMLR
+771 TTKAAGSGMLR
-782 AAGDTP
+782 ATGDTP

-846 GSNNADGSN
+846 GSNNADGSD

-863 SGTEADD
+863 NGTEADD
-870 GYSGTVYYRYRDG
+870 GYSGTVYTRTWNQRR
-883 NRYRYSEYTGQRY
+883 NRWEYSEYTGQRY

-919 YQNDDDPATTDV
+919 YQNTDDPSTPE

-1270 NGEVEY
+1270 NGEIEY
-1276 ADLDPNVKKYLKEDY
+1276 SDLDSEVQKYLKEDY

-1302 YTDSRNGEGEQTVP
+1302 YTDSRNDQGEQTVP

-1330 TINKVWEGGDPDT
+1330 TINKKWEGGDPDT
-1343 DSLPITVMMGGE
+1343 DSLPITVMMGSE
-1355 EFHTSTLSAANGW
+1355 KFYTPTLSAANNW
-1368 KTNATISIGIIKNG
+1368 KTNANISIGIIKNG

-1422 MLIKADAKHPVPSG
+1422 MLIKVDTKHPAPSG
-1436 ATTYTID
+1436 AETYTID

-1474 ANAPADAVF
+1474 ANAPADAEF

-1489 VNSRASTAGDPENLD
+1489 VNSRAATAGDPDNLD
-1504 SDYYVWFSVADS
+1504 SDYYVWFSIADS
-1516 NNGYAFVI
+1516 KNNYANVRESGLVGDGATLSI
-1524 DDNLVSGNV
+1524 D
-1533 TRATDGTGAYTG
+1533 AKTGDY

-1578 AESTTMPD
+1578 AESATMPND
-1586 ESFSFV
+1586 SFSFV

-1619 RVSVANKY
+1619 RVSVQNKY

-1647 IFTLTKQQGTAW
+1647 IFTLAKQQGTAW

-1667 PGDTESGTANPVDLG
+1667 PGDTESGTANPFDLG
-1682 GLGVGKYRLTETKSP
+1682 GLGAGKYRLTETKSP
-1697 DGYIKLTSHIDF
+1697 AGYIKLTSHIDF

-1723 EGATGAKIEKS
+1723 EGTTGAKIEKS

-1753 LPNTGGPGTLPYT
+1753 LPMTGGSGTLPYT

-1785 RRERRLN
+1785 RGERRFN

>member
-1 MKDLF
+1 M
-6 RIISHRLMKNKKQ
+6 NKKIRELLNQ
-19 SVSAL
+19 KKDYKRWLKVVAAL
-24 AIIITFVM
+24 AVVVVLATVNILTLPG
-32 VYSLIMPAVAIER
+32 SAWTGEQ
-45 DAAEKEPGLTI
+45 AATESVKTESEVKAEEKTTEAKAK
-56 EESASENVAAEAM
+56 EEATTTTEAKEK
-69 AEAEPASL
+69 ATEAKEKATEAKEKATGAKEKATTATEKKEEATEAKEEATEAE
-77 EAEVSD
+77 
-83 EAAAAEEAVVEEPA
+83 
-97 AEEPAAEEIEAETAP
+97 
-112 AAAPAQNAA
+112 
-121 DDSNVAADTSAA
+121 
-133 QGANGG
+133 
-139 AAQQGANV
+139 
-147 DAASADT
+147 
-154 GATQANTGAAQ
+154 
-165 SDENKANADGKAD
+165 
-178 ASDSD
+178 
-183 TKASDAEE
+183 
-191 EMPAQKFEQVIK
+191 
-203 YKEIIDEDGNTV
+203 
-215 EKQIKVTVDAAKNT
+215 
-229 FPADTTMKAELIL
+229 KAELITEPTTL
-242 DNADIEKAVE
+242 KYEKANDYTIE
-252 DAVKQAAVELAD
+252 ASFDQAAKFPKGVSLEVKEIKKGTNPEAYEKYYKKAVAKLKEENDD
-264 ATSIVQY
+264 AKLNYS
-271 RAVDITFADK
+271 RFFDISFVKGQGSEKTE
-281 DGRKIEPAKKVEVR
+281 IEPEAPVKVKISYANPVRLEDQDDISIIHLPDEKK
-295 ITSDKIVEI
+295 
-304 VNPMLVHVNVNDQ
+304 
-317 NGRVINADVF
+317 
-327 PKKDVSIVDEHPDTI
+327 
-342 ADNENT
+342 
-348 MVFKASRFSPYVI
+348 
-361 VESQTIDEDGDAM
+361 
-374 HGLNGVEENADN
+374 
-386 GAESDDGTD
+386 AELI
-395 GAASGDGKSGNT
+395 GAAT
-407 VSADGS
+407 
-413 GVLIAESDSYKV
+413 
-425 TIKYEENANI
+425 
-435 PEDAEIEINEIP
+435 
-447 EASRQYQSYKSEA
+447 
-460 EELLTGDENKN
+460 
-471 EENGENASGSTVI
+471 
-484 NYAKIVDV
+484 
-492 NIVSASE
+492 
-499 GTVTPEA
+499 
-506 DVDVDIAYKETE
+506 
-518 EITEGTVMQALSFNG
+518 
-533 RTPAV
+533 
-538 EEDALVYGGK
+538 K
-548 TYVDGMQVTTDKLP
+548 TSTDKNKVKEVKFTADSFS
-562 VYGIVGT
+562 VYAIVGT

-611 DPDVY
+611 DPDAY

-627 FKKYGNVAITD
+627 FEKYGNVAITD

-788 AHTKTLSNNHDGTHK
+788 AHSKTLSDNHDGTHK

-846 GSNNADGSN
+846 GSDNADGSD
-855 SFVLYRNT
+855 SFVLYQNT
-863 SGTEADD
+863 NGTEAND
-870 GYSGTVYYRYRDG
+870 GYTGTVYRANYNSWGQLTGYSVYR
-883 NRYRYSEYTGQRY
+883 GQRY

-919 YQNDDDPATTDV
+919 YQNTDDPSTPQ
-931 DESKNIQTALIT
+931 DESQNIQTALIT
-943 FNKTA
+943 FNRTA
-948 TTTQGWTSTE
+948 STVQNWTSTE
-958 TDITNKVSSTGAG
+958 TDITNRVSSTGNG
-971 GSKKIANSSGTNWED
+971 GSKKLGNSSGTNWED
-986 ALRAAQTMVNSADN
+986 ALRQAQTVMGSADD

-1017 DYTSGYDTTGEGYVQ
+1017 GSPSGEYDTTGQGYIEA
-1032 SRDEAR
+1032 RDEAR
-1038 ALQLA
+1038 AVQQA

-1270 NGEVEY
+1270 NGEIKY
-1276 ADLDPNVKKYLKEDY
+1276 SDLDSEVKKYLKEDY

-1302 YTDSRNGEGEQTVP
+1302 YTDSRNDKGEQTVP

-1330 TINKVWEGGDPDT
+1330 TINKKWEGGDPDT
-1343 DSLPITVMMGGE
+1343 DSLPITVMMGSE
-1355 EFHTSTLSAANGW
+1355 KFYTPTLSAANNW
-1368 KTNATISIGIIKNG
+1368 KTNANISIGIIKNG

-1410 TVRPMLVNGTLT
+1410 TVRPMLVTGTLT
-1422 MLIKADAKHPVPSG
+1422 MLIKVDAKHPAPSG
-1436 ATTYTID
+1436 AVTYTID

-1474 ANAPADAVF
+1474 ANAPADAKF

-1489 VNSRASTAGDPENLD
+1489 VNSRAATAGDPENLD
-1504 SDYYVWFSVADS
+1504 SDYYVWFSIADS
-1516 NNGYAFVI
+1516 KNNYANVRESGLVGDGATLSI
-1524 DDNLVSGNV
+1524 D
-1533 TRATDGTGAYTG
+1533 AKTGDY

-1578 AESTTMPD
+1578 AESATMPN

-1619 RVSVANKY
+1619 RVSVQNKY

-1647 IFTLTKQQGTAW
+1647 IFTLAKQQGTAW

-1709 EVYKDGTVLAVKLA
+1709 EVYKDGTALAVKLA
-1723 EGATGAKIEKS
+1723 EGTTGAKIEKS

-1753 LPNTGGPGTLPYT
+1753 LPNTGGPGTIPYT

>member
-1 MKDLF
+1 MNFIDKMVERFIKLNRRMK
-6 RIISHRLMKNKKQ
+6 RWQRVV
-19 SVSAL
+19 SVMAAVVVFATTYAL
-24 AIIITFVM
+24 ILPAITLDTDTATTQAGIE
-32 VYSLIMPAVAIER
+32 VA
-45 DAAEKEPGLTI
+45 
-56 EESASENVAAEAM
+56 ASEN
-69 AEAEPASL
+69 EP
-77 EAEVSD
+77 D
-83 EAAAAEEAVVEEPA
+83 EAGTVFESEEEEEPA
-97 AEEPAAEEIEAETAP
+97 AEENVQEEVPEEAVAEENSGSESGSQGAEETQSEVVDDNDTDEGEQTEVLSVEEAATYSTTEAAIAAVTGKTAEEIKLITEDTKLVFNDPDDEYVVTAEFGESAKLPDGVQLRIKEITKESDPEAYEAYYQK
-112 AAAPAQNAA
+112 AL
-121 DDSNVAADTSAA
+121 SEM
-133 QGANGG
+133 QGKY
-139 AAQQGANV
+139 
-147 DAASADT
+147 
-154 GATQANTGAAQ
+154 
-165 SDENKANADGKAD
+165 DENTTLSFAKFYDIAFVYEGVEIEPSGNVNVRIEYKQAVEIEKTTTVDTIHFDKNDEEKAEVI
-178 ASDSD
+178 DSD
-183 TKASDAEE
+183 TEGTEKEVEAVQFESD
-191 EMPAQKFEQVIK
+191 
-203 YKEIIDEDGNTV
+203 
-215 EKQIKVTVDAAKNT
+215 
-229 FPADTTMKAELIL
+229 
-242 DNADIEKAVE
+242 
-252 DAVKQAAVELAD
+252 
-264 ATSIVQY
+264 
-271 RAVDITFADK
+271 
-281 DGRKIEPAKKVEVR
+281 
-295 ITSDKIVEI
+295 
-304 VNPMLVHVNVNDQ
+304 
-317 NGRVINADVF
+317 
-327 PKKDVSIVDEHPDTI
+327 
-342 ADNENT
+342 
-348 MVFKASRFSPYVI
+348 RFS
-361 VESQTIDEDGDAM
+361 
-374 HGLNGVEENADN
+374 
-386 GAESDDGTD
+386 
-395 GAASGDGKSGNT
+395 
-407 VSADGS
+407 
-413 GVLIAESDSYKV
+413 
-425 TIKYEENANI
+425 
-435 PEDAEIEINEIP
+435 
-447 EASRQYQSYKSEA
+447 
-460 EELLTGDENKN
+460 
-471 EENGENASGSTVI
+471 
-484 NYAKIVDV
+484 
-492 NIVSASE
+492 
-499 GTVTPEA
+499 
-506 DVDVDIAYKETE
+506 
-518 EITEGTVMQALSFNG
+518 
-533 RTPAV
+533 
-538 EEDALVYGGK
+538 
-548 TYVDGMQVTTDKLP
+548 

-590 DARELLPK
+590 DAREMLPK

-611 DPDVY
+611 DPDAY

-627 FKKYGNVAITD
+627 FEKYGNVAITD

-765 TLNTGM
+765 TINTGM
-771 STKAAGSGMLR
+771 TTKAAGSGMLR
-782 AAGDTP
+782 ATGDTP

-846 GSNNADGSN
+846 GSNNADGSD

-863 SGTEADD
+863 NGTEADD
-870 GYSGTVYYRYRDG
+870 GYSGTVYTRTWNQRR
-883 NRYRYSEYTGQRY
+883 NRWEYSEYIGQRY

-919 YQNDDDPATTDV
+919 YQNTDDPSTPQ
-931 DESKNIQTALIT
+931 DESQNIQTALIT
-943 FNKTA
+943 FNKTP
-948 TTTQGWTSTE
+948 TTTQNWTSTE
-958 TDITNKVSSTGAG
+958 TDITGKVSSTGAG
-971 GSKKIANSSGTNWED
+971 GSKKLGNSSGTNWED
-986 ALRAAQTMVNSADN
+986 ALRRAQELINTADN

-1270 NGEVEY
+1270 NGEIKY
-1276 ADLDPNVKKYLKEDY
+1276 SDLDSEVKKYLKEDY

-1302 YTDSRNGEGEQTVP
+1302 YTDSRNDQGEQTVP

-1330 TINKVWEGGDPDT
+1330 TINKKWEGGDPDT
-1343 DSLPITVMMGGE
+1343 DSLPITVMMGSE
-1355 EFHTSTLSAANGW
+1355 KFYTPTLSAANNW
-1368 KTNATISIGIIKNG
+1368 KTNANISIGIIKNG

-1422 MLIKADAKHPVPSG
+1422 MLIKVDTKHPAPSG
-1436 ATTYTID
+1436 AETYTID

-1474 ANAPADAVF
+1474 ANAPADAEF

-1489 VNSRASTAGDPENLD
+1489 VNSRAATAGDPDNLD
-1504 SDYYVWFSVADS
+1504 SDYYVWFSIADS
-1516 NNGYAFVI
+1516 KNNYANVRESGLVGDGATLSI
-1524 DDNLVSGNV
+1524 D
-1533 TRATDGTGAYTG
+1533 AKTGDY

-1578 AESTTMPD
+1578 AESATMPND
-1586 ESFSFV
+1586 SFSFV

-1619 RVSVANKY
+1619 RVSVQNKY

-1647 IFTLTKQQGTAW
+1647 IFTLAKQQGTAW

-1667 PGDTESGTANPVDLG
+1667 PGDTESGTANPFDLG
-1682 GLGVGKYRLTETKSP
+1682 GLGAGKYRLTETKSP
-1697 DGYIKLTSHIDF
+1697 AGYIKLTSHIDF

-1723 EGATGAKIEKS
+1723 EGTTGAKIEKS

-1753 LPNTGGPGTLPYT
+1753 LPMTGGSGTLPYT

-1785 RRERRLN
+1785 RGERRFN

>member
-1 MKDLF
+1 MNFIDKMVERFIKLNRRMK
-6 RIISHRLMKNKKQ
+6 RWQRMV
-19 SVSAL
+19 SVMAAVVVFASTYAL
-24 AIIITFVM
+24 ILPAIT
-32 VYSLIMPAVAIER
+32 LDTDTATTQAGIEVV
-45 DAAEKEPGLTI
+45 
-56 EESASENVAAEAM
+56 ASEN
-69 AEAEPASL
+69 EP
-77 EAEVSD
+77 D
-83 EAAAAEEAVVEEPA
+83 EAGTVFESEEEEEPA
-97 AEEPAAEEIEAETAP
+97 AEENVQEEVPEEAVAEENSGSESGSQGAEETQSEVVDDNDTDEGEQTEVLSVEEAATYSTTEAAIAAVTGKTAEEIKLITEDTKLVFNDPDDEYVVTAEFGESAKLPDGVQLRVKEITKESDPEAYEVYYQKAL
-112 AAAPAQNAA
+112 
-121 DDSNVAADTSAA
+121 SEM
-133 QGANGG
+133 QGKY
-139 AAQQGANV
+139 
-147 DAASADT
+147 
-154 GATQANTGAAQ
+154 
-165 SDENKANADGKAD
+165 DENTTLSFAKFYDIAFVYEGVEIEPSGNVNVRIEYKQAVEIEKTTTVDTIHFDKNDEEKAEVI
-178 ASDSD
+178 DSD
-183 TKASDAEE
+183 TEGTEKEVEAVQFESD
-191 EMPAQKFEQVIK
+191 
-203 YKEIIDEDGNTV
+203 
-215 EKQIKVTVDAAKNT
+215 
-229 FPADTTMKAELIL
+229 
-242 DNADIEKAVE
+242 
-252 DAVKQAAVELAD
+252 
-264 ATSIVQY
+264 
-271 RAVDITFADK
+271 
-281 DGRKIEPAKKVEVR
+281 
-295 ITSDKIVEI
+295 
-304 VNPMLVHVNVNDQ
+304 
-317 NGRVINADVF
+317 
-327 PKKDVSIVDEHPDTI
+327 
-342 ADNENT
+342 
-348 MVFKASRFSPYVI
+348 RFS
-361 VESQTIDEDGDAM
+361 
-374 HGLNGVEENADN
+374 
-386 GAESDDGTD
+386 
-395 GAASGDGKSGNT
+395 
-407 VSADGS
+407 
-413 GVLIAESDSYKV
+413 
-425 TIKYEENANI
+425 
-435 PEDAEIEINEIP
+435 
-447 EASRQYQSYKSEA
+447 
-460 EELLTGDENKN
+460 
-471 EENGENASGSTVI
+471 
-484 NYAKIVDV
+484 
-492 NIVSASE
+492 
-499 GTVTPEA
+499 
-506 DVDVDIAYKETE
+506 
-518 EITEGTVMQALSFNG
+518 
-533 RTPAV
+533 
-538 EEDALVYGGK
+538 
-548 TYVDGMQVTTDKLP
+548 

-611 DPDVY
+611 DPDAY

-627 FKKYGNVAITD
+627 FEKYGNVAITD

-765 TLNTGM
+765 TINTGM
-771 STKAAGSGMLR
+771 TTKAAGSGMLR
-782 AAGDTP
+782 ATGDTP

-846 GSNNADGSN
+846 GSNNADGSD

-863 SGTEADD
+863 NGTEADD
-870 GYSGTVYYRYRDG
+870 GYSGTVYTRTWNQRR
-883 NRYRYSEYTGQRY
+883 NRWEYSEYTGQRY

-919 YQNDDDPATTDV
+919 YQNTDDPSTPE

-1270 NGEVEY
+1270 NGEIKY
-1276 ADLDPNVKKYLKEDY
+1276 SDLDSEVQKYLKEDY

-1302 YTDSRNGEGEQTVP
+1302 YTDSRNDQGEQTVP

-1330 TINKVWEGGDPDT
+1330 TINKKWEGGDPDT
-1343 DSLPITVMMGGE
+1343 DSLPITVMMGSE
-1355 EFHTSTLSAANGW
+1355 KFYTPTLSAANNW
-1368 KTNATISIGIIKNG
+1368 KTNANISIGIIKNG

-1422 MLIKADAKHPVPSG
+1422 MLIKVDTKHPAPSG
-1436 ATTYTID
+1436 AETYTID

-1474 ANAPADAVF
+1474 ANAPADAEF

-1489 VNSRASTAGDPENLD
+1489 VNSRAATAGDPDNLD
-1504 SDYYVWFSVADS
+1504 SDYYVWFSIADS
-1516 NNGYAFVI
+1516 KNNYANVRESGLVGDGATLSI
-1524 DDNLVSGNV
+1524 D
-1533 TRATDGTGAYTG
+1533 AKTGDY

-1578 AESTTMPD
+1578 AESATMPND
-1586 ESFSFV
+1586 SFSFV

-1619 RVSVANKY
+1619 RVSVQNKY

-1647 IFTLTKQQGTAW
+1647 IFTLAKQQGTAW

-1667 PGDTESGTANPVDLG
+1667 PGDTESGTANPFDLG
-1682 GLGVGKYRLTETKSP
+1682 GLGAGKYRLTETKSP
-1697 DGYIKLTSHIDF
+1697 AGYIKLTSHIDF

-1723 EGATGAKIEKS
+1723 EGTTGAKIEKS

-1753 LPNTGGPGTLPYT
+1753 LPMTGGSGTLPYT

-1785 RRERRLN
+1785 RGERRFN

>member
-1 MKDLF
+1 M
-6 RIISHRLMKNKKQ
+6 
-19 SVSAL
+19 
-24 AIIITFVM
+24 
-32 VYSLIMPAVAIER
+32 
-45 DAAEKEPGLTI
+45 
-56 EESASENVAAEAM
+56 EET
-69 AEAEPASL
+69 
-77 EAEVSD
+77 
-83 EAAAAEEAVVEEPA
+83 VEEPA
-97 AEEPAAEEIEAETAP
+97 EEDSSSESGSEDAAPSEQENDEETAAAPEENAAEEDVQSLTDEDAAEYATTEEAIAAVTGQTAEEVRLITEQTQLTFDTDDYTVYADFGESAKLPEGVQLKVKEITKESDPEAYEMYYEKALSEMQDKYDENTSLSFARFYDIAFVYEGVEIEPSGNVNVRIEYK
-112 AAAPAQNAA
+112 NALEVQK
-121 DDSNVAADTSAA
+121 DD
-133 QGANGG
+133 
-139 AAQQGANV
+139 NV
-147 DAASADT
+147 DAIHFDK
-154 GATQANTGAAQ
+154 NN
-165 SDENKANADGKAD
+165 DEKAEVI
-178 ASDSD
+178 DSD
-183 TKASDAEE
+183 TQGSA
-191 EMPAQKFEQVIK
+191 
-203 YKEIIDEDGNTV
+203 KEV
-215 EKQIKVTVDAAKNT
+215 E
-229 FPADTTMKAELIL
+229 
-242 DNADIEKAVE
+242 AVE
-252 DAVKQAAVELAD
+252 FK
-264 ATSIVQY
+264 
-271 RAVDITFADK
+271 
-281 DGRKIEPAKKVEVR
+281 
-295 ITSDKIVEI
+295 SD
-304 VNPMLVHVNVNDQ
+304 Q
-317 NGRVINADVF
+317 FSVF
-327 PKKDVSIVDEHPDTI
+327 
-342 ADNENT
+342 
-348 MVFKASRFSPYVI
+348 
-361 VESQTIDEDGDAM
+361 
-374 HGLNGVEENADN
+374 
-386 GAESDDGTD
+386 
-395 GAASGDGKSGNT
+395 
-407 VSADGS
+407 
-413 GVLIAESDSYKV
+413 
-425 TIKYEENANI
+425 
-435 PEDAEIEINEIP
+435 
-447 EASRQYQSYKSEA
+447 
-460 EELLTGDENKN
+460 
-471 EENGENASGSTVI
+471 
-484 NYAKIVDV
+484 
-492 NIVSASE
+492 
-499 GTVTPEA
+499 
-506 DVDVDIAYKETE
+506 
-518 EITEGTVMQALSFNG
+518 
-533 RTPAV
+533 
-538 EEDALVYGGK
+538 
-548 TYVDGMQVTTDKLP
+548 
-562 VYGIVGT
+562 GIVGT

-611 DPDVY
+611 DPDAY

-627 FKKYGNVAITD
+627 FEKYGNVAITD

-771 STKAAGSGMLR
+771 STKAAGSGKLR

-788 AHTKTLSNNHDGTHK
+788 AHSKTLSDNHDGTHK

-846 GSNNADGSN
+846 GSDNEDGSN
-855 SFVLYRNT
+855 SYVLYYKN
-863 SGTEADD
+863 
-870 GYSGTVYYRYRDG
+870 G
-883 NRYRYSEYTGQRY
+883 NRYREASDGYTGTVYRRNGNSYSEYIGQRY
-896 SKTIRRADA
+896 SGTIRRADA

-919 YQNDDDPATTDV
+919 YQNTDDPSTPE

-943 FNKTA
+943 FNRTA
-948 TTTQGWTSTE
+948 STVQNWTSTE
-958 TDITNKVSSTGAG
+958 TDITSRVSSTGYG
-971 GSKKIANSSGTNWED
+971 GSKKLGNSSGTNWED
-986 ALRAAQTMVNSADN
+986 ALRQAQTVMGSADN

-1017 DYTSGYDTTGEGYVQ
+1017 GSPSGEYDTTGQGYIEA
-1032 SRDEAR
+1032 RDEAR
-1038 ALQLA
+1038 AVQLA

-1255 VYPSQYTLDLVAQMK
+1255 VYPSQYTLDLIAQMK
-1270 NGEVEY
+1270 NGEIKY
-1276 ADLDPNVKKYLKEDY
+1276 SDLDSEVKKYLKEDY

-1302 YTDSRNGEGEQTVP
+1302 YTDSRNDQGEQTVK

-1330 TINKVWEGGDPDT
+1330 TINKEWEGGDPDT

-1355 EFHTSTLSAANGW
+1355 EFHTSTLSAANNW
-1368 KTNATISIGIIKNG
+1368 STDATISIGIIKNG

-1422 MLIKADAKHPVPSG
+1422 MLIKVDAKHPAPSG
-1436 ATTYTID
+1436 AVTYTID

-1453 TGLTATNIRR
+1453 IGLTATNIRR
-1463 SYLDVVKTVTG
+1463 SYLDVIKTVTG

-1489 VNSRASTAGDPENLD
+1489 VNSRASTAGNPENLD

-1516 NNGYAFVI
+1516 NNGYAIVI
-1524 DDNLVSGNV
+1524 DDNLVNGNV
-1533 TRATDGTGAYTG
+1533 TRATNDSGAYTG

-1578 AESTTMPD
+1578 AESDTMPN

-1605 QKMTGTIVTANNGY
+1605 QKMTGTIVQANNGY
-1619 RVSVANKY
+1619 RVSVQNKY

-1647 IFTLTKQQGTAW
+1647 IFTLAKQQGTAW

-1667 PGDTESGTANPVDLG
+1667 PGDTESGTANPVNLG

-1709 EVYKDGTVLAVKLA
+1709 EVYKDGTALAVKLA
-1723 EGATGAKIEKS
+1723 EGTTGAKIEKS

-1753 LPNTGGPGTLPYT
+1753 LPNTGGSGTLPYT

>member
-1 MKDLF
+1 MNFIDKMVERFIKLNRRMK
-6 RIISHRLMKNKKQ
+6 RWQRVV
-19 SVSAL
+19 SVMAAVVVFATTYAL
-24 AIIITFVM
+24 ILPAITLDTDTATTQAGIE
-32 VYSLIMPAVAIER
+32 VA
-45 DAAEKEPGLTI
+45 
-56 EESASENVAAEAM
+56 ASENE
-69 AEAEPASL
+69 
-77 EAEVSD
+77 SD
-83 EAAAAEEAVVEEPA
+83 EAGTVFESEEEEEPA
-97 AEEPAAEEIEAETAP
+97 AEENVQEEVPEEAVAEENSGSESGSQGAEETQSEVVDDNDTDEGEQTEVLSVEEAATYSTTEAAIAAVTGKTAEEIKLITEDTKLVFNDPDDEYVVTAEFGESAKLPDGVQLRIKEITKESDPEAYEAYYQK
-112 AAAPAQNAA
+112 AL
-121 DDSNVAADTSAA
+121 SEM
-133 QGANGG
+133 QGKY
-139 AAQQGANV
+139 
-147 DAASADT
+147 
-154 GATQANTGAAQ
+154 
-165 SDENKANADGKAD
+165 DENTTLSFAKFYDIAFVYEGVEIEPSGNVNVRIEYKQAVEIEKTTTVDTIHFDKNDEEKAEVI
-178 ASDSD
+178 DSD
-183 TKASDAEE
+183 TEGTEKEVEAVQFESD
-191 EMPAQKFEQVIK
+191 
-203 YKEIIDEDGNTV
+203 
-215 EKQIKVTVDAAKNT
+215 
-229 FPADTTMKAELIL
+229 
-242 DNADIEKAVE
+242 
-252 DAVKQAAVELAD
+252 
-264 ATSIVQY
+264 
-271 RAVDITFADK
+271 
-281 DGRKIEPAKKVEVR
+281 
-295 ITSDKIVEI
+295 
-304 VNPMLVHVNVNDQ
+304 
-317 NGRVINADVF
+317 
-327 PKKDVSIVDEHPDTI
+327 
-342 ADNENT
+342 
-348 MVFKASRFSPYVI
+348 RFS
-361 VESQTIDEDGDAM
+361 
-374 HGLNGVEENADN
+374 
-386 GAESDDGTD
+386 
-395 GAASGDGKSGNT
+395 
-407 VSADGS
+407 
-413 GVLIAESDSYKV
+413 
-425 TIKYEENANI
+425 
-435 PEDAEIEINEIP
+435 
-447 EASRQYQSYKSEA
+447 
-460 EELLTGDENKN
+460 
-471 EENGENASGSTVI
+471 
-484 NYAKIVDV
+484 
-492 NIVSASE
+492 
-499 GTVTPEA
+499 
-506 DVDVDIAYKETE
+506 
-518 EITEGTVMQALSFNG
+518 
-533 RTPAV
+533 
-538 EEDALVYGGK
+538 
-548 TYVDGMQVTTDKLP
+548 

-590 DARELLPK
+590 DAREMLPK

-611 DPDVY
+611 DPDAY

-627 FKKYGNVAITD
+627 FEKYGNVAITD

-765 TLNTGM
+765 TINTGM
-771 STKAAGSGMLR
+771 TTKAAGSGMLR
-782 AAGDTP
+782 ATGDTP

-846 GSNNADGSN
+846 GSNNADGSD

-863 SGTEADD
+863 NGTEADD
-870 GYSGTVYYRYRDG
+870 GYSGTVYTRTWNQRR
-883 NRYRYSEYTGQRY
+883 NRWEYSEYTGQRY

-919 YQNDDDPATTDV
+919 YQNTDDPSTPE

-1270 NGEVEY
+1270 NGEIKY
-1276 ADLDPNVKKYLKEDY
+1276 SDLDSEVKKYLKEDY

-1302 YTDSRNGEGEQTVP
+1302 YTDSRNDQGEQTVP

-1330 TINKVWEGGDPDT
+1330 TINKKWEGGDPDT
-1343 DSLPITVMMGGE
+1343 DSLPITVMMGSE
-1355 EFHTSTLSAANGW
+1355 KFYTPTLSAANNW
-1368 KTNATISIGIIKNG
+1368 KTNANISIGIIKNG

-1422 MLIKADAKHPVPSG
+1422 MLIKVDTKHPAPSG
-1436 ATTYTID
+1436 AETYTID

-1474 ANAPADAVF
+1474 ANAPADAEF

-1489 VNSRASTAGDPENLD
+1489 VNSRAATAGDPDNLD
-1504 SDYYVWFSVADS
+1504 SDYYVWFSIADS
-1516 NNGYAFVI
+1516 KNNYANVRESGLVGDGATLSI
-1524 DDNLVSGNV
+1524 D
-1533 TRATDGTGAYTG
+1533 AKTGDY

-1578 AESTTMPD
+1578 AESATMPND
-1586 ESFSFV
+1586 SFSFV

-1619 RVSVANKY
+1619 RVSVQNKY

-1647 IFTLTKQQGTAW
+1647 IFTLAKQQGTAW

-1667 PGDTESGTANPVDLG
+1667 PGDTESGTTNPVDLG
-1682 GLGVGKYRLTETKSP
+1682 GLGAGNYRLTETKSP
-1697 DGYIKLTSHIDF
+1697 AGYIKLTSHIDF

-1723 EGATGAKIEKS
+1723 EGTTGAKIEKS

-1753 LPNTGGPGTLPYT
+1753 LPMTGGSGTLPYT

-1785 RRERRLN
+1785 RGERRFN

>member
-1 MKDLF
+1 MNFIDKMVERFIKLNRRMK
-6 RIISHRLMKNKKQ
+6 RWQRVV
-19 SVSAL
+19 SVMAAVVVFATTYAL
-24 AIIITFVM
+24 ILPAITLDTDTATTQAGIE
-32 VYSLIMPAVAIER
+32 VA
-45 DAAEKEPGLTI
+45 
-56 EESASENVAAEAM
+56 ASEN
-69 AEAEPASL
+69 EP
-77 EAEVSD
+77 D
-83 EAAAAEEAVVEEPA
+83 EAGTVFESEEEEEPA
-97 AEEPAAEEIEAETAP
+97 AEENVQEEVPEEAVAEENSGSESGSQGAEETQSEVVDDNDADEGEQTEVLSVEEAATYSTTEAAIAAVTGKTAEEIKLITEDTKLVFNDPDDEYVVTAEFGESAKLPDGVQLRIKEITKESDPEAYEAYYQK
-112 AAAPAQNAA
+112 AL
-121 DDSNVAADTSAA
+121 SEM
-133 QGANGG
+133 QGKY
-139 AAQQGANV
+139 
-147 DAASADT
+147 
-154 GATQANTGAAQ
+154 
-165 SDENKANADGKAD
+165 DENTTLSFAKFYDIAFVYEGVEIEPSGNVNVRIEYKQAVEIEKTTTVDTIHFDKNDEEKAEVI
-178 ASDSD
+178 DSD
-183 TKASDAEE
+183 TEGTEKEVEAVQFESD
-191 EMPAQKFEQVIK
+191 
-203 YKEIIDEDGNTV
+203 
-215 EKQIKVTVDAAKNT
+215 
-229 FPADTTMKAELIL
+229 
-242 DNADIEKAVE
+242 
-252 DAVKQAAVELAD
+252 
-264 ATSIVQY
+264 
-271 RAVDITFADK
+271 
-281 DGRKIEPAKKVEVR
+281 
-295 ITSDKIVEI
+295 
-304 VNPMLVHVNVNDQ
+304 
-317 NGRVINADVF
+317 
-327 PKKDVSIVDEHPDTI
+327 
-342 ADNENT
+342 
-348 MVFKASRFSPYVI
+348 RFS
-361 VESQTIDEDGDAM
+361 
-374 HGLNGVEENADN
+374 
-386 GAESDDGTD
+386 
-395 GAASGDGKSGNT
+395 
-407 VSADGS
+407 
-413 GVLIAESDSYKV
+413 
-425 TIKYEENANI
+425 
-435 PEDAEIEINEIP
+435 
-447 EASRQYQSYKSEA
+447 
-460 EELLTGDENKN
+460 
-471 EENGENASGSTVI
+471 
-484 NYAKIVDV
+484 
-492 NIVSASE
+492 
-499 GTVTPEA
+499 
-506 DVDVDIAYKETE
+506 
-518 EITEGTVMQALSFNG
+518 
-533 RTPAV
+533 
-538 EEDALVYGGK
+538 
-548 TYVDGMQVTTDKLP
+548 

-590 DARELLPK
+590 DAREMLPK

-611 DPDVY
+611 DPDAY

-627 FKKYGNVAITD
+627 FEKYGNVAITD

-765 TLNTGM
+765 TINTGM
-771 STKAAGSGMLR
+771 TTKAAGSGMLR
-782 AAGDTP
+782 ATGDTP

-834 INYYVPMANGAR
+834 INYYVPMTNGAR

-943 FNKTA
+943 FNRTA
-948 TTTQGWTSTE
+948 STVQNWTSTE
-958 TDITNKVSSTGAG
+958 TDITNRVSSTGNG
-971 GSKKIANSSGTNWED
+971 GSKKLGNSSGTNWED
-986 ALRAAQTMVNSADN
+986 ALRQAQTVMESADD

-1017 DYTSGYDTTGEGYVQ
+1017 GSPSGEYDTTGRGYIEA
-1032 SRDEAR
+1032 RDEAR
-1038 ALQLA
+1038 AVQQA

-1270 NGEVEY
+1270 NGEIKY
-1276 ADLDPNVKKYLKEDY
+1276 SDLDSEVKKYLKEDY

-1302 YTDSRNGEGEQTVP
+1302 YTDSRNDQGEQTVP

-1330 TINKVWEGGDPDT
+1330 TINKKWEGGDPDT
-1343 DSLPITVMMGGE
+1343 DSLPITVMMGSE
-1355 EFHTSTLSAANGW
+1355 KFYTPTLSAANNW
-1368 KTNATISIGIIKNG
+1368 KTNANISIGIIKNG

-1422 MLIKADAKHPVPSG
+1422 MLIKVDTKHPAPSG
-1436 ATTYTID
+1436 AETYTID

-1474 ANAPADAVF
+1474 ANAPADAEF

-1489 VNSRASTAGDPENLD
+1489 VNSRAATAGDPDNLD
-1504 SDYYVWFSVADS
+1504 SDYYVWFSIADS
-1516 NNGYAFVI
+1516 KNNYANVRESGLVGDGATLSI
-1524 DDNLVSGNV
+1524 D
-1533 TRATDGTGAYTG
+1533 AKTGDY

-1578 AESTTMPD
+1578 AESATMPND
-1586 ESFSFV
+1586 SFSFV

-1619 RVSVANKY
+1619 RVSVQNKY

-1647 IFTLTKQQGTAW
+1647 IFTLAKQQGTAW

-1667 PGDTESGTANPVDLG
+1667 PGDTESGTANPFDLG
-1682 GLGVGKYRLTETKSP
+1682 GLGAGKYRLTETKSP
-1697 DGYIKLTSHIDF
+1697 AGYIKLTSHIDF

-1723 EGATGAKIEKS
+1723 EGTTGAKIEKS

-1753 LPNTGGPGTLPYT
+1753 LPMTGGSGTLPYT

-1785 RRERRLN
+1785 RGERRFN